1 MDALQK
7 ITASAH
13 TRREEQIII
22 CENLILAEVAK
33 LELDL
38 SSRDEQKYPDQGND
52 PLATV

>member
-13 TRREEQIII
+13 ARREEQIII
-22 CENLILAEVAK
+22 CENLILAEVKK